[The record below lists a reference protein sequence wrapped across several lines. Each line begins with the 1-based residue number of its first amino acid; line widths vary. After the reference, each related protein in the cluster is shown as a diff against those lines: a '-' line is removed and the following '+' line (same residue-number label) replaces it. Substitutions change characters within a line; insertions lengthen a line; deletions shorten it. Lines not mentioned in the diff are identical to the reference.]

1 MNMLLESGMGTG
13 QLLTL
18 LIMAVALGMD
28 AFSLGVGI
36 GMRGIRLKRILALSS
51 IIALFHVLMPLAG
64 MYAGQYVS
72 GLLGAVASRASGV
85 LLLLLGGHMVYNSFR
100 GDNVQ
105 SVNHQTV
112 WGMLLFAFS
121 VSVDSFSVGV
131 SLGMFAVDIIT
142 AVLLFG
148 LFGGLMS
155 VLGLMLGRRA
165 SQSLGDYGEACG
177 GIILLTFGL
186 LFVF

>member
-1 MNMLLESGMGTG
+1 MLLESGMGTG

-18 LIMAVALGMD
+18 LIMAAALGMD

-72 GLLGAVASRASGV
+72 GLLGTVASRAAGV

-100 GDNVQ
+100 AGSNEQTVD
-105 SVNHQTV
+105 HQTF

-131 SLGMFAVDIIT
+131 SLGMFAVNILL

-148 LFGGLMS
+148 LFGGVMS
-155 VLGLMLGRRA
+155 VLGLMLGRHAGR
-165 SQSLGDYGEACG
+165 SLGDYGEACG

-186 LFVF
+186 IFVF